1 MTERS
6 GPIDVG
12 AALRALRRQADLS
25 QRELAR
31 RSGVPKSTVARI
43 ESDPGADPR
52 LRTVERLVRAAGGE
66 LVVGVRDA
74 GLDMA
79 DAFPDG
85 IARTSTN
92 GIANGSTNGI
102 ANGPPTGARD
112 GAPDGISDFVGVG
125 VGVGDR
131 NGNGNGGTPSS
142 VGPGALAVPPAIPHD
157 GRRDEGGRRYPA
169 HLDVREVRT
178 LKDWPGA
185 WWGHW
190 YVPPEQWPV
199 RVPERTYDLDR
210 GRRDERRVRE
220 RLRAAVEFRRVTEDV
235 PDGCWRF
242 VAELPGGGPVGE
254 LRAHERSEDLLLGED
269 GGGRREMVLDGV
281 VVAPQLRFLGI
292 GRRLLQLLAETMD
305 RIGIRTVLATA
316 GAGGSD
322 FLLAC
327 GYELEAYRPWSLR
340 LDRRPA
346 VAG

>member
-6 GPIDVG
+6 WPIDVG

-74 GLDMA
+74 GPDMP
-79 DAFPDG
+79 DAFPDD
-85 IARTSTN
+85 IARTST
-92 GIANGSTNGI
+92 S
-102 ANGPPTGARD
+102 
-112 GAPDGISDFVGVG
+112 
-125 VGVGDR
+125 
-131 NGNGNGGTPSS
+131 SS
-142 VGPGALAVPPAIPHD
+142 VEPGTLAVLPAVPHD

-190 YVPPEQWPV
+190 CVPPEQWPV

-220 RLRAAVEFRRVTEDV
+220 RLRAAVGFRRVTEDV

-269 GGGRREMVLDGV
+269 VGGRREMVLDGV

-292 GRRLLQLLAETMD
+292 GRRLLQLLAEETD
-305 RIGIRTVLATA
+305 RTGIRTVLATA

-327 GYELEAYRPWSLR
+327 GYELEACRPWSLR

-346 VAG
+346 VTG

>member
-74 GLDMA
+74 GPDMA
-79 DAFPDG
+79 DAFPDD
-85 IARTSTN
+85 IARTSTL
-92 GIANGSTNGI
+92 
-102 ANGPPTGARD
+102 
-112 GAPDGISDFVGVG
+112 
-125 VGVGDR
+125 
-131 NGNGNGGTPSS
+131 SS
-142 VGPGALAVPPAIPHD
+142 VEPGTLAVLPAVPHD

-190 YVPPEQWPV
+190 CVPPEQWPV

-220 RLRAAVEFRRVTEDV
+220 RLRAAVGFRRVTEDV

-269 GGGRREMVLDGV
+269 VGGRREMVLDGV
-281 VVAPQLRFLGI
+281 VVAPQLRFLDI
-292 GRRLLQLLAETMD
+292 GRRLLQLLAEEMD
-305 RIGIRTVLATA
+305 RTGIRTVLATA

-327 GYELEAYRPWSLR
+327 GYELEACRPWSLR

-346 VAG
+346 VTG